1 MKKRLMF
8 LFMVFVLLFN
18 GCGYVVTP
26 GVPSEQPSVVLTD
39 TPVPTLTP
47 LPTETSTP
55 RPTDTPLPT
64 ATNTPTPTLV
74 PTPTLGIPVEN
85 DLNPSYVQTIVTEYM
100 GVKFNLELITDS
112 SMNPEITKVTVD
124 EEMFTYV
131 MAKNIFRIWWLKGSP
146 GKSLEDIA
154 ISDDDFKLF
163 MRLWAKA
170 QETNDPEDWQKV
182 QIDNLYANDLN
193 DGEGYVQRPYS
204 VWFMYNGDE
213 KPPDGVNPITL
224 ISVALV
230 KTGVPK
236 NVSEA
241 HGFLRNANVYG
252 ANLNDYSI
260 VFYIGLG
267 DYMINKLLEEGVAYG
282 PALLISTLGVYAQCN
297 KGVWKVLYSGK
308 KTPLDF
314 AIFHI
319 GTSDVFELGAE
330 LSKYIEVYPKDE

>member
-26 GVPSEQPSVVLTD
+26 VVPSEQPSVVPTD

-85 DLNPSYVQTIVTEYM
+85 DLNPSYVQTMSTEYM
-100 GVKFNLELITDS
+100 GVKLNLELITDS

-131 MAKNIFRIWWLKGSP
+131 MARNVFRVWWVKGSP
-146 GKSLEDIA
+146 GKNTDDIPTE
-154 ISDDDFKLF
+154 DDFMSF
-163 MRLWAKA
+163 MELWAKA
-170 QETNDPEDWQKV
+170 QETNDPEDWKKV

-213 KPPDGVNPITL
+213 EPPDGVNPITL
-224 ISVALV
+224 VSVALV
-230 KTGVPK
+230 KAGIPK

-241 HGFLRNANVYG
+241 YGFLGSDVYG
-252 ANLNDYSI
+252 ANLNDYNM
-260 VFYIGLG
+260 VFYLG
-267 DYMINKLLEEGVAYG
+267 NEKYMINELTPYGVEYG
-282 PALLISTLGVYAQCN
+282 PALSISTLGVYTQCN
-297 KGVWKVLYSGK
+297 KGIWKELYSGK
-308 KTPLDF
+308 KTPLNF
-314 AIFHI
+314 AIFYFDDI
-319 GTSDVFELGAE
+319 FMLAQD
-330 LSKYIEVYPKDE
+330 LSFAIKVYLKDE